1 MYKVWNPRE
10 NCAFPRKNVSLTPE
24 FLIFPHH
31 NHTQGTMATQK
42 KETQRPKP
50 GKRKEANQEGA
61 GNKSRNPFGSGSSEN
76 IGVIAAIAGIILSFF
91 VLYAGIFDTKIDLNG
106 DNINYYYLA
115 KNLVE
120 RGQYAYYYDANQ
132 TPHGHFPPGY
142 PWIMALFMQVSD
154 SVQFLKMANGA
165 FLLGSCLL
173 LFFTLRHFGA
183 SLAACFTTVMALVVN
198 ATVLR
203 FATIMMSEIPFVFFS
218 LLALFLLSR
227 GDYEKPFYKNAYFLS
242 GMAVVVFASHIRSQ
256 GLAILPGILLFL
268 ALAKRWAYIPA
279 AFGTYV
285 VGMLPWQLRN
295 QSLGLES
302 EYISALLLNNPYRPA
317 LGNITL
323 PELFARIGAN
333 AQRYL
338 DKEIPSAF
346 FSNIVPEY
354 KGIDGEVQITWSFYA
369 VGIAILLFV
378 CAGLFSVQ
386 KNRPLIAGYVLGSAA
401 ILLIWPPVWYGNRFL
416 LPLLPFLLFLMVL
429 GIGRVADGLLSRLP
443 YKTTF
448 APLLLVP
455 LFYLFNAEANSGYRL
470 NAKTSAY
477 APHYES
483 YFNAARWAK
492 ENLPPDAVVACRKTE
507 LFYHFSG
514 LHTVSFARTENHREL
529 LQQLKASGATH
540 AVLDYLGFSDTERY
554 LYPAIKANIKMF
566 RIAHET
572 ADDPSTIILA
582 FYPNATLDDE

>member
-1 MYKVWNPRE
+1 
-10 NCAFPRKNVSLTPE
+10 
-24 FLIFPHH
+24 
-31 NHTQGTMATQK
+31 MATQK
-42 KETQRPKP
+42 KETQRPKS
-50 GKRKEANQEGA
+50 GKGKERNQA
-61 GNKSRNPFGSGSSEN
+61 FSGNTPHGLFGGSSAKT
-76 IGVIAAIAGIILSFF
+76 GVIASVIGLTLSFF
-91 VLYAGIFDTKIDLNG
+91 ILYASIFDTKIDLNG

-120 RGQYAYYYDANQ
+120 KGQYAYYYDLNQ
-132 TPHGHFPPGY
+132 APHAHFPPGY

-154 SVQFLKMANGA
+154 SVLFMKMVNGG

-183 SLAACFTTVMALVVN
+183 GLAACFTTVMALLVN

-227 GDYEKPFYKNAYFLS
+227 ADYEKPFYKNAYFLS
-242 GMAVVVFASHIRSQ
+242 GMAAVVFASHIRSQ
-256 GLAILPGILLFL
+256 GLALLPGVLLFL
-268 ALAKRWAYIPA
+268 ALAKRWAYMPA

-285 VGMLPWQLRN
+285 LGMLPWQLRN
-295 QSLGLES
+295 QSLGLDS
-302 EYISALLLNNPYRPA
+302 EYISALLLKNPYRPA
-317 LGNITL
+317 LGNLTL

-346 FSNIVPEY
+346 FSNIVPDY
-354 KGIDGEVQITWSFYA
+354 KGIDGEVQLTWSFYV

-378 CAGLFSVQ
+378 CAGFFSVQ
-386 KNRPLIAGYVLGSAA
+386 KNRPLILGYILGSLA

-429 GIGRVADGLLSRLP
+429 GVGRVADVLFSRLR
-443 YKTTF
+443 YTITF
-448 APLLLVP
+448 NPLLLIP
-455 LFYLFNAEANSGYRL
+455 LFFFFNAEANSGYRQ
-470 NAKTSAY
+470 NAKSSVY
-477 APHYES
+477 APHYQS

-540 AVLDYLGFSDTERY
+540 AVLDYLGFSDTDRY
-554 LYPAIKANIKMF
+554 LYPAIKANSKMF

-572 ADDPSTIILA
+572 ADDPPTILLA
-582 FYPNATLDDE
+582 FYPNTSLED